1 MIELNFQQKDNI
13 GFQYIIDELA
23 PCSPYGEE
31 RIKGMKPFTREQKPE
46 LLRQLQNIQRVLENR
61 DRCAS
66 AMDKLMH
73 TFMCIKNIRK
83 IAEKC
88 CESTLN
94 AIELFEVKRFL
105 LESERML
112 PLFAE
117 VNEAVCFDGITLK
130 DTTEALE
137 LLDPEK
143 NRVASFYISDMYSQE
158 LRAIRKEKRALE
170 EAIRRAEGEEKE
182 ELQAKRVLVAVEEE
196 HEERKVRIML
206 SEQLRPFIPAMLHNM
221 DAIAQIDLSVQK
233 AALARRYGAVLP
245 VITENQVDFAEMTNP
260 QIADSLKKRGN
271 SFTPISLA
279 LCEGA
284 TVITGANMGGKTISL
299 KLCGQT
305 TILAQYGFFVG
316 AKEAK
321 VGLSNYVQ
329 ILIGDSQS
337 VERGLSSF
345 GSEMEE
351 LKTMLDSAVE
361 RTMLLIDEIASGTNP
376 VEGLALTR
384 SLVDYLITKPYISL
398 LTTHFETVTETDG
411 VVNMQVR
418 GLADVDFNR
427 LNSEIQYAKRSER
440 INIISKYM
448 DYRLC
453 RVEKQ
458 GEVPKDALNIAKM
471 LGVSNEIIEGAKKY
485 IK

>member
-284 TVITGANMGGKTISL
+284 TVITGANMGGKSVAMKTVAL
-299 KLCGQT
+299 N
-305 TILAQYGFFVG
+305 ILLVHCGFFPF
-316 AKEAK
+316 AKEAACP
-321 VGLSNYVQ
+321 
-329 ILIGDSQS
+329 IFDSMHIIS
-337 VERGLSSF
+337 EDLENTDRGLSSF
-345 GSEMEE
+345 GGEIVRFNEVLSHLDEGFAFI
-351 LKTMLDSAVE
+351 MLDEFA
-361 RTMLLIDEIASGTNP
+361 RGTNP
-376 VEGLALTR
+376 
-384 SLVDYLITKPYISL
+384 D
-398 LTTHFETVTETDG
+398 
-411 VVNMQVR
+411 
-418 GLADVDFNR
+418 
-427 LNSEIQYAKRSER
+427 
-440 INIISKYM
+440 
-448 DYRLC
+448 
-453 RVEKQ
+453 
-458 GEVPKDALNIAKM
+458 
-471 LGVSNEIIEGAKKY
+471 EGAAIVQAVTAYLNKKHAVTLLATHY
-485 IK
+485 DNVSDQANAHYQVIGLKDLNVEEDRKSVV

>member
-1 MIELNFQQKDNI
+1 MIELSFQQKDNI

-46 LLRQLQNIQRVLENR
+46 LLRQLQNIQRVLEHR
-61 DRCAS
+61 DECSA

-112 PLFAE
+112 PLFVE
-117 VNEAVCFDGITLK
+117 VNAAVCFDGISLE
-130 DTTEALE
+130 DTTAALE

-170 EAIRRAEGEEKE
+170 EAIRRAEGAEKE

-196 HEERKVRIML
+196 HEERKVRVML
-206 SEQLRPFIPAMLHNM
+206 SQQLRPFVPAMLHNM

-245 VITENQVDFAEMTNP
+245 EITENRVDFADMTNP
-260 QIADSLKKRGN
+260 QIADSLKKRGS

-284 TVITGANMGGKTISL
+284 TVITGANMGGKSVAMKTVAL
-299 KLCGQT
+299 N
-305 TILAQYGFFVG
+305 ILLVHCGFFPF
-316 AKEAK
+316 AKEAACP
-321 VGLSNYVQ
+321 
-329 ILIGDSQS
+329 IFDSMHIIS
-337 VERGLSSF
+337 EDLENTDRGLSSF
-345 GSEMEE
+345 GGEIVRFNEVLSHLDEGFAFI
-351 LKTMLDSAVE
+351 MLDEFA
-361 RTMLLIDEIASGTNP
+361 RGTNP
-376 VEGLALTR
+376 DEGAAIVQAVTAYLNKKHAVTLLATHYDNVSDHANAHYQVIGLKDLNVEELRAQIAAVSGH
-384 SLVDYLITKPYISL
+384 V
-398 LTTHFETVTETDG
+398 G
-411 VVNMQVR
+411 VE
-418 GLADVDFNR
+418 L
-427 LNSEIQYAKRSER
+427 
-440 INIISKYM
+440 ISKHMNYGL
-448 DYRLC
+448 YR
-453 RVEKQ
+453 VHGKQ
-458 GEVPKDALNIAKM
+458 NCPRDALNICRLLA
-471 LGVSNEIIEGAKKY
+471 LDAEILQMIEKSY
-485 IK
+485 

>member
-117 VNEAVCFDGITLK
+117 VNAAVCFDGVTLK

-245 VITENQVDFAEMTNP
+245 VITENRVDFAEMTNP

-284 TVITGANMGGKTISL
+284 TVITGANMGGKSVAMKTVAL
-299 KLCGQT
+299 N
-305 TILAQYGFFVG
+305 ILLVHCGFFPF
-316 AKEAK
+316 AKEAACP
-321 VGLSNYVQ
+321 
-329 ILIGDSQS
+329 IFDSMHIIS
-337 VERGLSSF
+337 EDLENTDRGLSSF
-345 GSEMEE
+345 GGEIVRFNEVLSHLDEGFAFI
-351 LKTMLDSAVE
+351 MLDEFA
-361 RTMLLIDEIASGTNP
+361 RGTNP
-376 VEGLALTR
+376 DEGAAIVQAVTAYLNKKHAVTLLATHYDNVSDQANAHYQVIGLKDLNVEELRAQIAAVSGHVGVELISKHMNYGLYRVEG
-384 SLVDYLITKPYISL
+384 
-398 LTTHFETVTETDG
+398 
-411 VVNMQVR
+411 
-418 GLADVDFNR
+418 
-427 LNSEIQYAKRSER
+427 
-440 INIISKYM
+440 
-448 DYRLC
+448 
-453 RVEKQ
+453 KQ
-458 GEVPKDALNIAKM
+458 NCPRDALNICRLLA
-471 LGVSNEIIEGAKKY
+471 LNTEILEMIEKSY
-485 IK
+485 

>member
-284 TVITGANMGGKTISL
+284 TVITGANMGGKSVAMKTVAL
-299 KLCGQT
+299 N
-305 TILAQYGFFVG
+305 ILLVHCGFFPF
-316 AKEAK
+316 AKEAACP
-321 VGLSNYVQ
+321 
-329 ILIGDSQS
+329 IFDSMHIIS
-337 VERGLSSF
+337 EDLENTDRGLSSF
-345 GSEMEE
+345 GGEIVRFNEVLSHLDEGFAFI
-351 LKTMLDSAVE
+351 MLDEFA
-361 RTMLLIDEIASGTNP
+361 RGTNP
-376 VEGLALTR
+376 DEGAAIVQAVTAYLNKKHAVTLLATHYDNVSDQANAHYQVIGLKDLNVEELRAQIAAVSGHVGVELISKHMNYGLYRVEG
-384 SLVDYLITKPYISL
+384 
-398 LTTHFETVTETDG
+398 
-411 VVNMQVR
+411 
-418 GLADVDFNR
+418 
-427 LNSEIQYAKRSER
+427 
-440 INIISKYM
+440 
-448 DYRLC
+448 
-453 RVEKQ
+453 KQ
-458 GEVPKDALNIAKM
+458 NCPRDALNICRLLA
-471 LGVSNEIIEGAKKY
+471 LNTEILEMIEKSY
-485 IK
+485 

>member
-105 LESERML
+105 LESERMV

-117 VNEAVCFDGITLK
+117 VNAAVCFDGITLK

-245 VITENQVDFAEMTNP
+245 VITENRVDFAEMTNP

-284 TVITGANMGGKTISL
+284 TVITGANMGGKSVAMKTVAL
-299 KLCGQT
+299 N
-305 TILAQYGFFVG
+305 ILLVHCGFFPF
-316 AKEAK
+316 AKEAACP
-321 VGLSNYVQ
+321 
-329 ILIGDSQS
+329 IFDSMHIIS
-337 VERGLSSF
+337 EDLENTDRGLSSF
-345 GSEMEE
+345 GGEIVRFNEVLSHLDEGFAFI
-351 LKTMLDSAVE
+351 MLDEFA
-361 RTMLLIDEIASGTNP
+361 RGTNP
-376 VEGLALTR
+376 DEGAAIVQAVTAYLNKKHAVTLLATHYDNVSDQANAHYQVIGLKDLNVEELRAQIAAVSGHVGVELISKHMNYGLYRVEG
-384 SLVDYLITKPYISL
+384 
-398 LTTHFETVTETDG
+398 
-411 VVNMQVR
+411 
-418 GLADVDFNR
+418 
-427 LNSEIQYAKRSER
+427 
-440 INIISKYM
+440 
-448 DYRLC
+448 
-453 RVEKQ
+453 KQ
-458 GEVPKDALNIAKM
+458 NCPRDALNICRLLA
-471 LGVSNEIIEGAKKY
+471 LNTEILEMIEKSY
-485 IK
+485 

>member
-66 AMDKLMH
+66 AIDKLMH

-117 VNEAVCFDGITLK
+117 VNAAVCFDGITLK

-245 VITENQVDFAEMTNP
+245 VITENQVDFTEMTNP

-284 TVITGANMGGKTISL
+284 TVITGANMGGKSVAMKTVAL
-299 KLCGQT
+299 N
-305 TILAQYGFFVG
+305 ILLVHCGFFPF
-316 AKEAK
+316 AKEAACP
-321 VGLSNYVQ
+321 
-329 ILIGDSQS
+329 IFDSMHIIS
-337 VERGLSSF
+337 EDLENTDRGLSSF
-345 GSEMEE
+345 GGEIVRFNEVLSHLDEGFAFI
-351 LKTMLDSAVE
+351 MLDEFA
-361 RTMLLIDEIASGTNP
+361 RGTNP
-376 VEGLALTR
+376 DEGAAIVQAVTAYLNKKHAVTLLATHYDNVSDQANAHYQVIGLKDLNVEELRAQIAAVSGHVGVELISKHMNYGLYRVEG
-384 SLVDYLITKPYISL
+384 
-398 LTTHFETVTETDG
+398 
-411 VVNMQVR
+411 
-418 GLADVDFNR
+418 
-427 LNSEIQYAKRSER
+427 
-440 INIISKYM
+440 
-448 DYRLC
+448 
-453 RVEKQ
+453 KQ
-458 GEVPKDALNIAKM
+458 NCPRDALNICRLLA
-471 LGVSNEIIEGAKKY
+471 LNTEILEMIEKSY
-485 IK
+485 

>member
-117 VNEAVCFDGITLK
+117 VNAAVCFDAITLK

-245 VITENQVDFAEMTNP
+245 VITENRVDFAEMTNP

-284 TVITGANMGGKTISL
+284 TVITGANMGGKSVAMKTVAL
-299 KLCGQT
+299 N
-305 TILAQYGFFVG
+305 ILLVHCGFFPF
-316 AKEAK
+316 AKEAACP
-321 VGLSNYVQ
+321 
-329 ILIGDSQS
+329 IFDSMHIIS
-337 VERGLSSF
+337 EDLENTDRGLSSF
-345 GSEMEE
+345 GGEIVRFNEVLSHLDEGFAFI
-351 LKTMLDSAVE
+351 MLDEFA
-361 RTMLLIDEIASGTNP
+361 RGTNP
-376 VEGLALTR
+376 DEGAAIVQAVTAYLNKKHAVTLLATHYDNVSDQANAHYQVIGLKDLNVEELRAQIAAVSGHVGVELISKHMNYGLYRVEG
-384 SLVDYLITKPYISL
+384 
-398 LTTHFETVTETDG
+398 
-411 VVNMQVR
+411 
-418 GLADVDFNR
+418 
-427 LNSEIQYAKRSER
+427 
-440 INIISKYM
+440 
-448 DYRLC
+448 
-453 RVEKQ
+453 KQ
-458 GEVPKDALNIAKM
+458 NCPRDALNICRLLA
-471 LGVSNEIIEGAKKY
+471 LNTEILEMIEKSY
-485 IK
+485 

>member
-117 VNEAVCFDGITLK
+117 VNAAVCFDGITLK

-284 TVITGANMGGKTISL
+284 TVITGANMGGKSVAMKTVAL
-299 KLCGQT
+299 N
-305 TILAQYGFFVG
+305 ILLVHCGFFPF
-316 AKEAK
+316 AKEAACP
-321 VGLSNYVQ
+321 
-329 ILIGDSQS
+329 IFDSMHIIS
-337 VERGLSSF
+337 EDLENTDRGLSSF
-345 GSEMEE
+345 GGEIVRFNEVLSHLDEGFAFI
-351 LKTMLDSAVE
+351 MLDEFA
-361 RTMLLIDEIASGTNP
+361 RGTNP
-376 VEGLALTR
+376 DEGAAIVQAVTAYLNKKHAVTLLATHYDNVSDQANAHYQVIGLKDLNVEELRAQIAAVSGHVGVELISKHMNYGLYRVEG
-384 SLVDYLITKPYISL
+384 
-398 LTTHFETVTETDG
+398 
-411 VVNMQVR
+411 
-418 GLADVDFNR
+418 
-427 LNSEIQYAKRSER
+427 
-440 INIISKYM
+440 
-448 DYRLC
+448 
-453 RVEKQ
+453 KQ
-458 GEVPKDALNIAKM
+458 NCPRDALNICRLLA
-471 LGVSNEIIEGAKKY
+471 LNTEILEMIEKSY
-485 IK
+485 

>member
-1 MIELNFQQKDNI
+1 MIELSFQQKDNI

-46 LLRQLQNIQRVLENR
+46 LLRQLQNIQRVLEHR
-61 DRCAS
+61 DECSA

-112 PLFAE
+112 PLFVE
-117 VNEAVCFDGITLK
+117 VNAAVCFDGISLE
-130 DTTEALE
+130 DTTAALE

-170 EAIRRAEGEEKE
+170 EAIRRAEGAEKE

-196 HEERKVRIML
+196 HEERKVRVML
-206 SEQLRPFIPAMLHNM
+206 SQQLRPFVPAMLHNM

-245 VITENQVDFAEMTNP
+245 QITENRVDFADMTNP
-260 QIADSLKKRGN
+260 QIADSLKKRGS

-284 TVITGANMGGKTISL
+284 TVITGANMGGKSVAMKTVAL
-299 KLCGQT
+299 N
-305 TILAQYGFFVG
+305 ILLVHCGFFPF
-316 AKEAK
+316 AKEAACP
-321 VGLSNYVQ
+321 
-329 ILIGDSQS
+329 IFDSMHIIS
-337 VERGLSSF
+337 EDLENTDRGLSSF
-345 GSEMEE
+345 GGEIVRFNEVISHLDEGFAFI
-351 LKTMLDSAVE
+351 MLDEFA
-361 RTMLLIDEIASGTNP
+361 RGTNP
-376 VEGLALTR
+376 DEGAAIVQAVTAYLNKKHAVTLLATHYDNVSDHANAHYQVIGLKDLNVEELRAQIAAVSGH
-384 SLVDYLITKPYISL
+384 V
-398 LTTHFETVTETDG
+398 G
-411 VVNMQVR
+411 VE
-418 GLADVDFNR
+418 L
-427 LNSEIQYAKRSER
+427 
-440 INIISKYM
+440 ISKHMNYGL
-448 DYRLC
+448 YR
-453 RVEKQ
+453 VHGKQ
-458 GEVPKDALNIAKM
+458 NCPRDALNICRLLA
-471 LGVSNEIIEGAKKY
+471 LDAEILQMIEKSY
-485 IK
+485 

>member
-117 VNEAVCFDGITLK
+117 VNAAVCFDSITLK

-245 VITENQVDFAEMTNP
+245 VITENRVDFAEMTNP

-284 TVITGANMGGKTISL
+284 TVITGANMGGKSVAMKTVAL
-299 KLCGQT
+299 N
-305 TILAQYGFFVG
+305 ILLVHCGFFPF
-316 AKEAK
+316 AKEAACP
-321 VGLSNYVQ
+321 
-329 ILIGDSQS
+329 IFDSMHIIS
-337 VERGLSSF
+337 EDLENTDRGLSSF
-345 GSEMEE
+345 GGEIVRFNEVLSHLDEGFAFI
-351 LKTMLDSAVE
+351 MLDEFA
-361 RTMLLIDEIASGTNP
+361 RGTNP
-376 VEGLALTR
+376 DEGAAIVQAVTAYLNKKHAVTLLATHYDNVSDQANAHYQVIGLKDLNVEELRAQIAAVSGHVGVELISKHMNYGLYRVEG
-384 SLVDYLITKPYISL
+384 
-398 LTTHFETVTETDG
+398 
-411 VVNMQVR
+411 
-418 GLADVDFNR
+418 
-427 LNSEIQYAKRSER
+427 
-440 INIISKYM
+440 
-448 DYRLC
+448 
-453 RVEKQ
+453 KQ
-458 GEVPKDALNIAKM
+458 NCPRDALNICRLLA
-471 LGVSNEIIEGAKKY
+471 LNTEILEMIEKSY
-485 IK
+485 

>member
-117 VNEAVCFDGITLK
+117 VNAAVCFDGITLK

-245 VITENQVDFAEMTNP
+245 VITENRVDFAEMTNP

-284 TVITGANMGGKTISL
+284 TVITGANMGGKSVAMKTVAL
-299 KLCGQT
+299 N
-305 TILAQYGFFVG
+305 ILLVHCGFFPF
-316 AKEAK
+316 AKEAACP
-321 VGLSNYVQ
+321 
-329 ILIGDSQS
+329 IFDSMHIIS
-337 VERGLSSF
+337 EDLENTDRGLSSF
-345 GSEMEE
+345 GGEIVRFNEVLSHLDEGFAFI
-351 LKTMLDSAVE
+351 MLDEFA
-361 RTMLLIDEIASGTNP
+361 RGTNP
-376 VEGLALTR
+376 DEGAAIVQAVTAYLNKKHAVTLLATHYDNVSDQANAHYQVIGLKDLNVEELRAQIAAVSGHVGVELISKHMNYGLYRVEG
-384 SLVDYLITKPYISL
+384 
-398 LTTHFETVTETDG
+398 
-411 VVNMQVR
+411 
-418 GLADVDFNR
+418 
-427 LNSEIQYAKRSER
+427 
-440 INIISKYM
+440 
-448 DYRLC
+448 
-453 RVEKQ
+453 KQ
-458 GEVPKDALNIAKM
+458 NCPRDALNICRLLA
-471 LGVSNEIIEGAKKY
+471 LNTEILEMIEKSY
-485 IK
+485 

>member
-1 MIELNFQQKDNI
+1 MIELSFQQKDNI

-31 RIKGMKPFTREQKPE
+31 RVKGMKPFTREQKPE
-46 LLRQLQNIQRVLENR
+46 LLRQLQNVQRVLEHR
-61 DRCAS
+61 EECTA

-88 CESTLN
+88 RESTLN

-117 VNEAVCFDGITLK
+117 VNAAVCFDGISLE
-130 DTTEALE
+130 DTTAALE
-137 LLDPEK
+137 LLDPEQ
-143 NRVASFYISDMYSQE
+143 NRVASFYISDMYSQD

-170 EAIRRAEGEEKE
+170 EAIRRAEGAEKE

-245 VITENQVDFAEMTNP
+245 EITENRVDFTDMTNP

-271 SFTPISLA
+271 SFTPVSLA

-284 TVITGANMGGKTISL
+284 TVITGANMGGKSVAMKTVAL
-299 KLCGQT
+299 N
-305 TILAQYGFFVG
+305 ILLVHCGFFPF
-316 AKEAK
+316 AKAA
-321 VGLSNYVQ
+321 SCP
-329 ILIGDSQS
+329 IFDSMHIIS
-337 VERGLSSF
+337 EDLENTDRGLSSF
-345 GSEMEE
+345 GGEIVRFNEVISHLDEGFAFI
-351 LKTMLDSAVE
+351 MLDEFA
-361 RTMLLIDEIASGTNP
+361 RGTNP
-376 VEGLALTR
+376 DEGAAIVQAVTAYLNKKHAVTLLATHYDNVSDQANAHYQVIGLKDLDVEDLRAQIAAVSGHVGVELISKHMNYGLYRVEG
-384 SLVDYLITKPYISL
+384 
-398 LTTHFETVTETDG
+398 
-411 VVNMQVR
+411 
-418 GLADVDFNR
+418 
-427 LNSEIQYAKRSER
+427 
-440 INIISKYM
+440 
-448 DYRLC
+448 
-453 RVEKQ
+453 KQ
-458 GEVPKDALNIAKM
+458 NCPRDALNICRLLA
-471 LGVSNEIIEGAKKY
+471 LDAEILQMIEKSY
-485 IK
+485 

>member
-170 EAIRRAEGEEKE
+170 EAIRRAEGEAKE

-284 TVITGANMGGKTISL
+284 TVITGANMGGKSVAMKTVAL
-299 KLCGQT
+299 N
-305 TILAQYGFFVG
+305 ILLVHCGFFPF
-316 AKEAK
+316 AKEAACP
-321 VGLSNYVQ
+321 
-329 ILIGDSQS
+329 IFDSMHIIS
-337 VERGLSSF
+337 EDLENTDRGLSSF
-345 GSEMEE
+345 GGEIVRFNEVLSHLDEGFAFI
-351 LKTMLDSAVE
+351 MLDEFA
-361 RTMLLIDEIASGTNP
+361 RGTNP
-376 VEGLALTR
+376 DEGAAIVQAVTAYLNKKHAVTLLATHYDNVSDQANAHYQVIGLKDLNVEELRAQIAAVSGHVGVELISKHMNYGLYRVEG
-384 SLVDYLITKPYISL
+384 
-398 LTTHFETVTETDG
+398 
-411 VVNMQVR
+411 
-418 GLADVDFNR
+418 
-427 LNSEIQYAKRSER
+427 
-440 INIISKYM
+440 
-448 DYRLC
+448 
-453 RVEKQ
+453 KQ
-458 GEVPKDALNIAKM
+458 NCPRDALNICRLLA
-471 LGVSNEIIEGAKKY
+471 LNTEILEMIEKSY
-485 IK
+485 

>member
-117 VNEAVCFDGITLK
+117 VNAAVCFDGITLK

-182 ELQAKRVLVAVEEE
+182 ELQTKRVLVAVEEE

-245 VITENQVDFAEMTNP
+245 VITENRVDFAEMTNP

-284 TVITGANMGGKTISL
+284 TVITGANMGGKSVAMKTVAL
-299 KLCGQT
+299 N
-305 TILAQYGFFVG
+305 ILLVHCGFFPF
-316 AKEAK
+316 AKEAACP
-321 VGLSNYVQ
+321 
-329 ILIGDSQS
+329 IFDSMHIIS
-337 VERGLSSF
+337 EDLENTDRGLSSF
-345 GSEMEE
+345 GGEIVRFNEVLSHLDEGFAFI
-351 LKTMLDSAVE
+351 MLDEFA
-361 RTMLLIDEIASGTNP
+361 RGTNP
-376 VEGLALTR
+376 DEGAAIVQAVTAYLNKKHAVTLLATHYDNVSDQANAHYQVIGLKDLNVEELRAQIAAVSGHVGVELISKHMNYGLYRVEG
-384 SLVDYLITKPYISL
+384 
-398 LTTHFETVTETDG
+398 
-411 VVNMQVR
+411 
-418 GLADVDFNR
+418 
-427 LNSEIQYAKRSER
+427 
-440 INIISKYM
+440 
-448 DYRLC
+448 
-453 RVEKQ
+453 KQ
-458 GEVPKDALNIAKM
+458 NCPRDALNICRLLA
-471 LGVSNEIIEGAKKY
+471 LNTEILEMIEKSY
-485 IK
+485 

>member
-1 MIELNFQQKDNI
+1 MIELSFQQKDNI

-46 LLRQLQNIQRVLENR
+46 LLRQLQNIQRVLEHR
-61 DRCAS
+61 DECSA

-112 PLFAE
+112 PLFAQ
-117 VNEAVCFDGITLK
+117 VNSAVCFDGISLE
-130 DTTEALE
+130 DTTAALE

-170 EAIRRAEGEEKE
+170 EAIRRAEGAEKE

-196 HEERKVRIML
+196 HEERKVRVML
-206 SEQLRPFIPAMLHNM
+206 SQQLRPFVPAMLHNM

-245 VITENQVDFAEMTNP
+245 EITENRVDFADMTNP
-260 QIADSLKKRGN
+260 QIADSLKKRGS

-284 TVITGANMGGKTISL
+284 TVITGANMGGKSVAMKTVAL
-299 KLCGQT
+299 N
-305 TILAQYGFFVG
+305 ILLVHCGFFPF
-316 AKEAK
+316 AKEAACP
-321 VGLSNYVQ
+321 
-329 ILIGDSQS
+329 IFDSMHIIS
-337 VERGLSSF
+337 EDLENTDRGLSSF
-345 GSEMEE
+345 GGEIVRFNEVLSHLDEGFAFI
-351 LKTMLDSAVE
+351 MLDEFA
-361 RTMLLIDEIASGTNP
+361 RGTNP
-376 VEGLALTR
+376 DEGAAIVQAVTAYLNKKHAVTLLATHYDNVSDHANAHYQVIGLKDLNVEELRAQIAAVSGH
-384 SLVDYLITKPYISL
+384 V
-398 LTTHFETVTETDG
+398 G
-411 VVNMQVR
+411 VE
-418 GLADVDFNR
+418 L
-427 LNSEIQYAKRSER
+427 
-440 INIISKYM
+440 ISKHMNYGL
-448 DYRLC
+448 YR
-453 RVEKQ
+453 VHGKQ
-458 GEVPKDALNIAKM
+458 NCPRDALNICRLLA
-471 LGVSNEIIEGAKKY
+471 LDAEILQMIEKSY
-485 IK
+485 

>member
-117 VNEAVCFDGITLK
+117 VNAAVCFDGVTLK

-245 VITENQVDFAEMTNP
+245 VITENQVDFTEMTNP

-284 TVITGANMGGKTISL
+284 TVITGANMGGKSVAMKTVAL
-299 KLCGQT
+299 NVLLVHC
-305 TILAQYGFFVG
+305 GFFPF
-316 AKEAK
+316 AKEAACP
-321 VGLSNYVQ
+321 
-329 ILIGDSQS
+329 IFDSMHIIS
-337 VERGLSSF
+337 EDLENTDRGLSSF
-345 GSEMEE
+345 GGEIVRFNEVLSHLDEGFAFI
-351 LKTMLDSAVE
+351 MLDEFA
-361 RTMLLIDEIASGTNP
+361 RGTNP
-376 VEGLALTR
+376 DEGAAIVQAVTAYLNKKHAVTLLATHYDNVSDQANAHYQVIGLKDLNVEELRAQIAAVSGHVGVELISKHMNYGLYRVEG
-384 SLVDYLITKPYISL
+384 
-398 LTTHFETVTETDG
+398 
-411 VVNMQVR
+411 
-418 GLADVDFNR
+418 
-427 LNSEIQYAKRSER
+427 
-440 INIISKYM
+440 
-448 DYRLC
+448 
-453 RVEKQ
+453 KQ
-458 GEVPKDALNIAKM
+458 NCPRDALNICRLLA
-471 LGVSNEIIEGAKKY
+471 LNTEILEMIEKSY
-485 IK
+485 

>member
-245 VITENQVDFAEMTNP
+245 VITENQVDFTEMTNP

-284 TVITGANMGGKTISL
+284 TVITGANMGGKSVAMKTVAL
-299 KLCGQT
+299 N
-305 TILAQYGFFVG
+305 ILLVHCGFFPF
-316 AKEAK
+316 AKEAACP
-321 VGLSNYVQ
+321 
-329 ILIGDSQS
+329 IFDSMHIIS
-337 VERGLSSF
+337 EDLENTDRGLSSF
-345 GSEMEE
+345 GGEIVRFNEVLSHLDEGFAFI
-351 LKTMLDSAVE
+351 MLDEFA
-361 RTMLLIDEIASGTNP
+361 RGTNP
-376 VEGLALTR
+376 DEGAAIVQAVTAYLNKKHAVTLLATHYDNVSDQANAHYQVIGLKDLNVEELRAQIAAVSGHVGVELISKHMNYGLYRVEG
-384 SLVDYLITKPYISL
+384 
-398 LTTHFETVTETDG
+398 
-411 VVNMQVR
+411 
-418 GLADVDFNR
+418 
-427 LNSEIQYAKRSER
+427 
-440 INIISKYM
+440 
-448 DYRLC
+448 
-453 RVEKQ
+453 KQ
-458 GEVPKDALNIAKM
+458 NCPRDALNICRLLA
-471 LGVSNEIIEGAKKY
+471 LNTEILEMIEKSY
-485 IK
+485 

>member
-1 MIELNFQQKDNI
+1 MIELSFQQKDNI

-31 RIKGMKPFTREQKPE
+31 RIKGMKPFTRDQKDE
-46 LLRQLQNIQRVLENR
+46 LLRQLQNIQRVVEHR
-61 DRCAS
+61 DECAS

-112 PLFAE
+112 PLFTE
-117 VNEAVCFDGITLK
+117 VNAVICFDGISLQ

-143 NRVASFYISDMYSQE
+143 NRVASFYISDMYSQT
-158 LRAIRKEKRALE
+158 LRAIRKEKRELE

-196 HEERKVRIML
+196 HEERKVRILL

-245 VITENQVDFAEMTNP
+245 TITENAVDFTDMTNP

-284 TVITGANMGGKTISL
+284 TVITGANMGGKSVAMKTVAL
-299 KLCGQT
+299 N
-305 TILAQYGFFVG
+305 ILLVHCGFFPF
-316 AKEAK
+316 AKAAACP
-321 VGLSNYVQ
+321 
-329 ILIGDSQS
+329 IFDSMHIIS
-337 VERGLSSF
+337 EDLENTDRGLSSF
-345 GSEMEE
+345 GGEIVRFNEVLSQ
-351 LKTMLDSAVE
+351 LDNGFAFIMLDEFA
-361 RTMLLIDEIASGTNP
+361 RGTNP
-376 VEGLALTR
+376 DEGAAIVQAVTAYLNKKHAVTLLATHYDNVSDQANAHYQVIGLKDLDVEDLRAQIAAVSGHVGVELISIHMNYGLYR
-384 SLVDYLITKPYISL
+384 
-398 LTTHFETVTETDG
+398 VTG
-411 VVNMQVR
+411 
-418 GLADVDFNR
+418 
-427 LNSEIQYAKRSER
+427 
-440 INIISKYM
+440 
-448 DYRLC
+448 
-453 RVEKQ
+453 KQ
-458 GEVPKDALNIAKM
+458 NCPRDALNICRLLA
-471 LGVSNEIIEGAKKY
+471 LDAEILEMIEKSY
-485 IK
+485 

>member
-117 VNEAVCFDGITLK
+117 VNAAVCFDGITLK
-130 DTTEALE
+130 DTTETLE

-284 TVITGANMGGKTISL
+284 TVITGANMGGKSVAMKTVAL
-299 KLCGQT
+299 N
-305 TILAQYGFFVG
+305 ILLVHCGFFPF
-316 AKEAK
+316 AKEAACP
-321 VGLSNYVQ
+321 
-329 ILIGDSQS
+329 IFDSMHIIS
-337 VERGLSSF
+337 EDLENTDRGLSSF
-345 GSEMEE
+345 GGEIVRFNEVLSHLDEGFAFI
-351 LKTMLDSAVE
+351 MLDEFA
-361 RTMLLIDEIASGTNP
+361 RGTNP
-376 VEGLALTR
+376 DEGAAIVQAVTAYLNKKHAVTLLATHYDNVSDQANAHYQVIGLKDLNVEELRAQIAAVSGHVGVELISKHMNYGLYRVEG
-384 SLVDYLITKPYISL
+384 
-398 LTTHFETVTETDG
+398 
-411 VVNMQVR
+411 
-418 GLADVDFNR
+418 
-427 LNSEIQYAKRSER
+427 
-440 INIISKYM
+440 
-448 DYRLC
+448 
-453 RVEKQ
+453 KQ
-458 GEVPKDALNIAKM
+458 NCPRDALNICRLLA
-471 LGVSNEIIEGAKKY
+471 LNTEILEMIEKSY
-485 IK
+485 

>member
-1 MIELNFQQKDNI
+1 MIELSFQQKDNI

-31 RIKGMKPFTREQKPE
+31 RIKGMKPFTRDQKSE
-46 LLRQLQNIQRVLENR
+46 LLRQLQNIQRVVEHR
-61 DRCAS
+61 DACAS

-117 VNEAVCFDGITLK
+117 VNAAVCFDGISLQ

-143 NRVASFYISDMYSQE
+143 NRVASFYISDMYSQT
-158 LRAIRKEKRALE
+158 LRAIRKEKRELE
-170 EAIRRAEGEEKE
+170 EAIRRAEGAEKE

-245 VITENQVDFAEMTNP
+245 TITENSVDFAEMTNP

-284 TVITGANMGGKTISL
+284 TVITGANMGGKSVAMKTVAL
-299 KLCGQT
+299 N
-305 TILAQYGFFVG
+305 ILLVHCGFFPF
-316 AKEAK
+316 AQSAACP
-321 VGLSNYVQ
+321 
-329 ILIGDSQS
+329 IFDSMHIIS
-337 VERGLSSF
+337 EDLENTDRGLSSF
-345 GSEMEE
+345 GGEIVRFNEVLSQ
-351 LKTMLDSAVE
+351 LDNGFAFIMLDEFA
-361 RTMLLIDEIASGTNP
+361 RGTNP
-376 VEGLALTR
+376 DEGAAIVQAVTAYLNKKHAVTLLATHYDNVSDQANAHYQVIGLKDLDVEDLRAQIAAVSGHVGVELISKHMNYGLYRVEG
-384 SLVDYLITKPYISL
+384 
-398 LTTHFETVTETDG
+398 
-411 VVNMQVR
+411 
-418 GLADVDFNR
+418 
-427 LNSEIQYAKRSER
+427 
-440 INIISKYM
+440 
-448 DYRLC
+448 
-453 RVEKQ
+453 KQ
-458 GEVPKDALNIAKM
+458 NCPRDALNICRLLA
-471 LGVSNEIIEGAKKY
+471 LDAEILEMIEKSY
-485 IK
+485 

>member
-117 VNEAVCFDGITLK
+117 VNAAVCFDGVTLK

-245 VITENQVDFAEMTNP
+245 VITENQVDFTEMTNP

-284 TVITGANMGGKTISL
+284 TVITGANMGGKSVAMKTVAL
-299 KLCGQT
+299 N
-305 TILAQYGFFVG
+305 ILLVHCGFFPF
-316 AKEAK
+316 AKEAACP
-321 VGLSNYVQ
+321 
-329 ILIGDSQS
+329 IFDSMHIIS
-337 VERGLSSF
+337 EDLENTDRGLSSF
-345 GSEMEE
+345 GGEIVRFNEVLSHLDEGFAFI
-351 LKTMLDSAVE
+351 MLDEFA
-361 RTMLLIDEIASGTNP
+361 RGTNP
-376 VEGLALTR
+376 DEGAAIVQAVTAYLNKKHAVTLLATHYDNVSDQANAHYQVIGLKDLNVEELRAQIAAVSGHVGVELISKHMNYGLYRVEG
-384 SLVDYLITKPYISL
+384 
-398 LTTHFETVTETDG
+398 
-411 VVNMQVR
+411 
-418 GLADVDFNR
+418 
-427 LNSEIQYAKRSER
+427 
-440 INIISKYM
+440 
-448 DYRLC
+448 
-453 RVEKQ
+453 KQ
-458 GEVPKDALNIAKM
+458 NCPRDALNICRLLA
-471 LGVSNEIIEGAKKY
+471 LNTEILEMIEKSY
-485 IK
+485 

>member
-117 VNEAVCFDGITLK
+117 VNAAVCFDGITLK

-245 VITENQVDFAEMTNP
+245 VITENRVDFAEMTNP

-284 TVITGANMGGKTISL
+284 TVITGANMGGKSVAMKTVAL
-299 KLCGQT
+299 N
-305 TILAQYGFFVG
+305 ILLVHCGFFPF
-316 AKEAK
+316 AKEAACP
-321 VGLSNYVQ
+321 
-329 ILIGDSQS
+329 IFDSMHIIS
-337 VERGLSSF
+337 EDLENTDRGLSSF
-345 GSEMEE
+345 GGEIVRFNEVLSHLDEGFAFI
-351 LKTMLDSAVE
+351 MLDEFA
-361 RTMLLIDEIASGTNP
+361 RGTNP
-376 VEGLALTR
+376 DEGAAIVQAVTAYLNKKHAVTLLATHYDNVSDQANAHYQVIGLKDLNVEELRAQIAAVSGHVGVELISKHRNYGLYRVEG
-384 SLVDYLITKPYISL
+384 
-398 LTTHFETVTETDG
+398 
-411 VVNMQVR
+411 
-418 GLADVDFNR
+418 
-427 LNSEIQYAKRSER
+427 
-440 INIISKYM
+440 
-448 DYRLC
+448 
-453 RVEKQ
+453 KQ
-458 GEVPKDALNIAKM
+458 NCPRDALNICRLLA
-471 LGVSNEIIEGAKKY
+471 LNTEILEMIEKSY
-485 IK
+485 

>member
-1 MIELNFQQKDNI
+1 MIELSFQQKDNI

-31 RIKGMKPFTREQKPE
+31 RIKGMKPFTRDQKAE
-46 LLRQLQNIQRVLENR
+46 LLRQLQNIQRVVEHR
-61 DRCAS
+61 DECAS

-117 VNEAVCFDGITLK
+117 VNAVICFDGISLQ

-143 NRVASFYISDMYSQE
+143 NRVASFYISDMYSQT
-158 LRAIRKEKRALE
+158 LRAIRKEKRELE

-245 VITENQVDFAEMTNP
+245 TITENAVDFTDMTNP

-284 TVITGANMGGKTISL
+284 TVITGANMGGKSVAMKTVAL
-299 KLCGQT
+299 N
-305 TILAQYGFFVG
+305 ILLVHCGFFPF
-316 AKEAK
+316 AKAAACP
-321 VGLSNYVQ
+321 
-329 ILIGDSQS
+329 IFDSMHIIS
-337 VERGLSSF
+337 EDLENTDRGLSSF
-345 GSEMEE
+345 GGEIVRFNEVLSQ
-351 LKTMLDSAVE
+351 LDNGFAFIMLDEFA
-361 RTMLLIDEIASGTNP
+361 RGTNP
-376 VEGLALTR
+376 DEGAAIVQAVTAYLNKKHAVTLLATHYDNVSDQANAHYQVIGLKDLDVEDLRAQIAAVSGH
-384 SLVDYLITKPYISL
+384 V
-398 LTTHFETVTETDG
+398 G
-411 VVNMQVR
+411 VE
-418 GLADVDFNR
+418 L
-427 LNSEIQYAKRSER
+427 
-440 INIISKYM
+440 ISKHMNYGL
-448 DYRLC
+448 YR
-453 RVEKQ
+453 VTGKQ
-458 GEVPKDALNIAKM
+458 NCPRDALNICRLLA
-471 LGVSNEIIEGAKKY
+471 LDAEILEMIEKSY
-485 IK
+485 

>member
-1 MIELNFQQKDNI
+1 MIELSFQQKDNI

-46 LLRQLQNIQRVLENR
+46 LLRQLQNIQRVLEHR
-61 DRCAS
+61 DECSA

-112 PLFAE
+112 PLFAQ
-117 VNEAVCFDGITLK
+117 VNSAVCFDGISLE
-130 DTTEALE
+130 DTTAALE

-170 EAIRRAEGEEKE
+170 EAIRRAEGAEKE

-196 HEERKVRIML
+196 HEERKVRVML
-206 SEQLRPFIPAMLHNM
+206 SQQLRPFVPAMLHNM

-245 VITENQVDFAEMTNP
+245 EITENRVDFADMTNP
-260 QIADSLKKRGN
+260 QIADSLKKRGS

-284 TVITGANMGGKTISL
+284 TVITGANMGGKSVAMKTVAL
-299 KLCGQT
+299 N
-305 TILAQYGFFVG
+305 ILLVHCGFFPF
-316 AKEAK
+316 AKEAACP
-321 VGLSNYVQ
+321 
-329 ILIGDSQS
+329 IFDSMHIIS
-337 VERGLSSF
+337 EDLENTDRGLSSF
-345 GSEMEE
+345 GGEIVRFNEVISHLDEGFAFI
-351 LKTMLDSAVE
+351 MLDEFA
-361 RTMLLIDEIASGTNP
+361 RGTNP
-376 VEGLALTR
+376 DEGAAIVQAVTAYLNKKHAVTLLATHYDNVSDHANAHYQVIGLKDLNVEELRAQIAAVSGH
-384 SLVDYLITKPYISL
+384 V
-398 LTTHFETVTETDG
+398 G
-411 VVNMQVR
+411 VE
-418 GLADVDFNR
+418 L
-427 LNSEIQYAKRSER
+427 
-440 INIISKYM
+440 ISKHMNYGL
-448 DYRLC
+448 YR
-453 RVEKQ
+453 VHGKQ
-458 GEVPKDALNIAKM
+458 NCPRDALNICRLLA
-471 LGVSNEIIEGAKKY
+471 LDAEILQMIEKSY
-485 IK
+485 

>member
-117 VNEAVCFDGITLK
+117 VNAAVCFGGVTLK

-245 VITENQVDFAEMTNP
+245 VITENRVDFAEMTNP

-284 TVITGANMGGKTISL
+284 TVITGANMGGKSVAMKTVAL
-299 KLCGQT
+299 N
-305 TILAQYGFFVG
+305 ILLVHCGFFPF
-316 AKEAK
+316 AKEAACP
-321 VGLSNYVQ
+321 
-329 ILIGDSQS
+329 IFDSMHIIS
-337 VERGLSSF
+337 EDLENTDRGLSSF
-345 GSEMEE
+345 GGEIVRFNEVLSHLDEGFAFI
-351 LKTMLDSAVE
+351 MLDEFA
-361 RTMLLIDEIASGTNP
+361 RGTNP
-376 VEGLALTR
+376 DEGAAIVQAVTAYLNKKHAVTLLATHYDNVSDQANAHYQVIGLKDLNVEELRAQIAAVSGHVGVELISKHMNYGLYRVEG
-384 SLVDYLITKPYISL
+384 
-398 LTTHFETVTETDG
+398 
-411 VVNMQVR
+411 
-418 GLADVDFNR
+418 
-427 LNSEIQYAKRSER
+427 
-440 INIISKYM
+440 
-448 DYRLC
+448 
-453 RVEKQ
+453 KQ
-458 GEVPKDALNIAKM
+458 NCPRDALNICRLLA
-471 LGVSNEIIEGAKKY
+471 LNTEILEMIEKSY
-485 IK
+485 

>member
-117 VNEAVCFDGITLK
+117 VNAAVCFDGITLK

-245 VITENQVDFAEMTNP
+245 VITENRVDFAEMTHP

-284 TVITGANMGGKTISL
+284 TVITGANMGGKSVAMKTVAL
-299 KLCGQT
+299 N
-305 TILAQYGFFVG
+305 ILLVHCGFFPF
-316 AKEAK
+316 AKEAACP
-321 VGLSNYVQ
+321 
-329 ILIGDSQS
+329 IFDSMHIIS
-337 VERGLSSF
+337 EDLENTDRGLSSF
-345 GSEMEE
+345 GGEIVRFNEVLSHLDEGFAFI
-351 LKTMLDSAVE
+351 MLDEFA
-361 RTMLLIDEIASGTNP
+361 RGTNP
-376 VEGLALTR
+376 DEGAAIVQAVTAYLNKKHAVTLLATHYDNVSDQANAHYQVIGLKDLNVEELRAQIAAVSGHVGVELISKHMNYGLYRVEG
-384 SLVDYLITKPYISL
+384 
-398 LTTHFETVTETDG
+398 
-411 VVNMQVR
+411 
-418 GLADVDFNR
+418 
-427 LNSEIQYAKRSER
+427 
-440 INIISKYM
+440 
-448 DYRLC
+448 
-453 RVEKQ
+453 KQ
-458 GEVPKDALNIAKM
+458 NCPRDALNICRLLA
-471 LGVSNEIIEGAKKY
+471 LNTEILEMIEKSY
-485 IK
+485 

>member
-1 MIELNFQQKDNI
+1 MIELSFQQKDNI

-284 TVITGANMGGKTISL
+284 TVITGANMGGKSVAMKTVAL
-299 KLCGQT
+299 N
-305 TILAQYGFFVG
+305 ILLVHCGFFPF
-316 AKEAK
+316 AKEAACP
-321 VGLSNYVQ
+321 
-329 ILIGDSQS
+329 IFDSMHIIS
-337 VERGLSSF
+337 EDLENTDRGLSSF
-345 GSEMEE
+345 GGEIVRFNEVLSHLDEGFAFI
-351 LKTMLDSAVE
+351 MLDEFA
-361 RTMLLIDEIASGTNP
+361 RGTNP
-376 VEGLALTR
+376 DEGAAIVQAVTAYLNKKHAVTLLATHYDNVSDQANAHYQVIGLKDLNVEELRAQIAAVSGHVGVELISKHMNYGLYRVEG
-384 SLVDYLITKPYISL
+384 
-398 LTTHFETVTETDG
+398 
-411 VVNMQVR
+411 
-418 GLADVDFNR
+418 
-427 LNSEIQYAKRSER
+427 
-440 INIISKYM
+440 
-448 DYRLC
+448 
-453 RVEKQ
+453 KQ
-458 GEVPKDALNIAKM
+458 NCPRDALNICRLLA
-471 LGVSNEIIEGAKKY
+471 LNTEILEMIEKSY
-485 IK
+485 

>member
-117 VNEAVCFDGITLK
+117 VNAAVCFDGITLK

-245 VITENQVDFAEMTNP
+245 VITENQVDFTEMTNP

-284 TVITGANMGGKTISL
+284 TVITGANMGGKSVAMKTVAL
-299 KLCGQT
+299 N
-305 TILAQYGFFVG
+305 ILLVHCGFFPF
-316 AKEAK
+316 AKEAACP
-321 VGLSNYVQ
+321 
-329 ILIGDSQS
+329 IFDSMHIIS
-337 VERGLSSF
+337 EDLENTDRGLSSF
-345 GSEMEE
+345 GGEIVRFNEVLSHLDEGFAFI
-351 LKTMLDSAVE
+351 MLDEFA
-361 RTMLLIDEIASGTNP
+361 RGTNP
-376 VEGLALTR
+376 DEGAAIVQAVTAYLNKKHAVTLLATHYDNVSDQANAHYQVIGLKDLNVEELRAQIAAVSGHVGVELISKHMNYGLYRVEG
-384 SLVDYLITKPYISL
+384 
-398 LTTHFETVTETDG
+398 
-411 VVNMQVR
+411 
-418 GLADVDFNR
+418 
-427 LNSEIQYAKRSER
+427 
-440 INIISKYM
+440 
-448 DYRLC
+448 
-453 RVEKQ
+453 KQ
-458 GEVPKDALNIAKM
+458 NCPRDALNICRLLA
-471 LGVSNEIIEGAKKY
+471 LNTEILEMIEKSY
-485 IK
+485 

>member
-245 VITENQVDFAEMTNP
+245 VITENRVDFAEMTNP

-284 TVITGANMGGKTISL
+284 TVITGANMGGKSVAMKTVAL
-299 KLCGQT
+299 N
-305 TILAQYGFFVG
+305 ILLVHCGFFPF
-316 AKEAK
+316 AKEAACP
-321 VGLSNYVQ
+321 
-329 ILIGDSQS
+329 IFDSMHIIS
-337 VERGLSSF
+337 EDLENTDRGLSSF
-345 GSEMEE
+345 GGEIVRFNEVLSHLDEGFAFI
-351 LKTMLDSAVE
+351 MLDEFA
-361 RTMLLIDEIASGTNP
+361 RGTNP
-376 VEGLALTR
+376 DEGAAIVQAVTAYLNKKHAVTLLATHYDNVSDQANAHYQVIGLKDLNVEELRAQIAAVSGHVGVELISKHMNYGLYRVEG
-384 SLVDYLITKPYISL
+384 
-398 LTTHFETVTETDG
+398 
-411 VVNMQVR
+411 
-418 GLADVDFNR
+418 
-427 LNSEIQYAKRSER
+427 
-440 INIISKYM
+440 
-448 DYRLC
+448 
-453 RVEKQ
+453 KQ
-458 GEVPKDALNIAKM
+458 NCPRDALNICRLLA
-471 LGVSNEIIEGAKKY
+471 LNTEILEMIEKSY
-485 IK
+485 

>member
-31 RIKGMKPFTREQKPE
+31 RIKGMKPFTREQKTE

-284 TVITGANMGGKTISL
+284 TVITGANMGGKSVAMKTVAL
-299 KLCGQT
+299 N
-305 TILAQYGFFVG
+305 ILLVHCGFFPF
-316 AKEAK
+316 AKEAACP
-321 VGLSNYVQ
+321 
-329 ILIGDSQS
+329 IFDSMHIIS
-337 VERGLSSF
+337 EDLENTDRGLSSF
-345 GSEMEE
+345 GGEIVRFNEVLSHLDEGFAFI
-351 LKTMLDSAVE
+351 MLDEFA
-361 RTMLLIDEIASGTNP
+361 RGTNP
-376 VEGLALTR
+376 DEGAAIVQAVTAYLNKKHAVTLLATHYDNVSDQANAHYQVIGLKDLNVEELRAQIAAVSGHVGVELISKHMNYGLYRVEG
-384 SLVDYLITKPYISL
+384 
-398 LTTHFETVTETDG
+398 
-411 VVNMQVR
+411 
-418 GLADVDFNR
+418 
-427 LNSEIQYAKRSER
+427 
-440 INIISKYM
+440 
-448 DYRLC
+448 
-453 RVEKQ
+453 KQ
-458 GEVPKDALNIAKM
+458 NCPRDALNICRLLA
-471 LGVSNEIIEGAKKY
+471 LNTEILEMIEKSY
-485 IK
+485 

>member
-1 MIELNFQQKDNI
+1 MIELSFQQKDNI

-46 LLRQLQNIQRVLENR
+46 LLRQLQNIQRVLEHR
-61 DRCAS
+61 DECSA

-112 PLFAE
+112 PLFAQ
-117 VNEAVCFDGITLK
+117 VNSAVCFDGISLE
-130 DTTEALE
+130 DTTAALE

-170 EAIRRAEGEEKE
+170 EAIRRAEGAEKE

-196 HEERKVRIML
+196 HEERKVRVML
-206 SEQLRPFIPAMLHNM
+206 SEQLRPFVPTMLHNM

-245 VITENQVDFAEMTNP
+245 EITENRVDFADMTNP

-271 SFTPISLA
+271 SFTPVSLA
-279 LCEGA
+279 LYEGA
-284 TVITGANMGGKTISL
+284 TVITGANMGGKSVAMKTVAL
-299 KLCGQT
+299 N
-305 TILAQYGFFVG
+305 ILLVHCGFFPF
-316 AKEAK
+316 AKEAACP
-321 VGLSNYVQ
+321 
-329 ILIGDSQS
+329 IFDSMHIIS
-337 VERGLSSF
+337 EDLENTDRGLSSF
-345 GSEMEE
+345 GGEIVRFNEVLSHLDEGFAFI
-351 LKTMLDSAVE
+351 MLDEFA
-361 RTMLLIDEIASGTNP
+361 RGTNP
-376 VEGLALTR
+376 DEGAAIVQAVTAYLNKKHAVTLLATHYDNVSDHANAHYQVIGLKDLNVEELREQIAAVSGH
-384 SLVDYLITKPYISL
+384 V
-398 LTTHFETVTETDG
+398 G
-411 VVNMQVR
+411 VE
-418 GLADVDFNR
+418 L
-427 LNSEIQYAKRSER
+427 
-440 INIISKYM
+440 ISKHMNYGL
-448 DYRLC
+448 YR
-453 RVEKQ
+453 VHGKQ
-458 GEVPKDALNIAKM
+458 NCPRDALNICRLLA
-471 LGVSNEIIEGAKKY
+471 LDAEILQMIEKSY
-485 IK
+485 